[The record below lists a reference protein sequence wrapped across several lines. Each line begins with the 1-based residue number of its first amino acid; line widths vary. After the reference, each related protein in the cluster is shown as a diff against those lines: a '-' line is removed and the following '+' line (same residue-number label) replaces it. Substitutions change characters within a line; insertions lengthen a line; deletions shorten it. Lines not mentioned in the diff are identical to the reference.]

1 MFNYLIDDFTKQG
14 EKIAW
19 MRNLT
24 DDARW
29 VVEQFGMDVDYAI
42 EIMTKVKG
50 QNMPTY
56 LFIYKIQI
64 PQIIEPFSKIIQI
77 WITS

>member
-1 MFNYLIDDFTKQG
+1 MFNYLIDDFTKQ
-14 EKIAW
+14 EDKIAW

-42 EIMTKVKG
+42 EIMTKAKG
-50 QNMPTY
+50 QNMLTY
-56 LFIYKIQI
+56 FLQI
-64 PQIIEPFSKIIQI
+64 NFSNY
-77 WITS
+77 

>member
-50 QNMPTY
+50 QKCQ
-56 LFIYKIQI
+56 LFYI
-64 PQIIEPFSKIIQI
+64 
-77 WITS
+77 